1 MEEKRTQTHCYIL
14 GERKSN
20 IMNKEIYKAAQ
31 RDLKLQGYYKGKIDG
46 DFGPMSKAALS
57 QYIATQDDDKPSDI
71 KPPKSDYISVCK
83 VFGQPG
89 DESKLVRMIFPYRM
103 TYAGQTVKTTRV
115 HKLIKKPLLAALNAI
130 HDELGMDFIKE
141 HGLDIYDG
149 CFNDRS
155 SRNSNARSKHAWGI
169 AIDLNAK
176 QNRNRQPW
184 VDGKQDQLIPG
195 SKLNRFATMPTEAI
209 EIFERFGFTSGAR
222 IWGKDAMHFQ
232 FCQ

>member
-1 MEEKRTQTHCYIL
+1 M
-14 GERKSN
+14 S
-20 IMNKEIYKAAQ
+20 KEIYKAAQ
-31 RDLKLQGYYKGKIDG
+31 RDLKSQGYYGGVIDG
-46 DFGPMSKAALS
+46 LWGNKSKAALAHS
-57 QYIATQDDDKPSDI
+57 LNTSKSGDI
-71 KPPKSDYISVCK
+71 SPPKSDYISVCK

-103 TYAGQTVKTTRV
+103 TYAGQTVKTTRI
-115 HKLIKKPLLAALNAI
+115 HKLIKSPLLAALNAI

-169 AIDLNAK
+169 AIDFNAK
-176 QNRNRQPW
+176 ENRNRQPW
-184 VDGKQDQLIPG
+184 VDGKQGQLIPG

-209 EIFERFGFTSGAR
+209 EIFERFGFKSGGKA
-222 IWGKDAMHFQ
+222 WGRDSMHYEFTQ
-232 FCQ
+232 Y